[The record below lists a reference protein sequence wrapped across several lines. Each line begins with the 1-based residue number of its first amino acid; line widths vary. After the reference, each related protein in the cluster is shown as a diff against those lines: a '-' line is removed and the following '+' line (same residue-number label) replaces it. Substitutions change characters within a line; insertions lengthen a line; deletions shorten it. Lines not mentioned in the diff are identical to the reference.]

1 MPIRYLRRLTGR
13 RRSPKA
19 NRQLAR
25 YLAFVAGATNAGG
38 FLAVRQ
44 YTSHMSGIVS
54 AMADNLALGSIG
66 LILDGLGALLS
77 FLAGAACSAVLINWA
92 RRERLRSEYALPLM
106 LEAALLVCFGLLG
119 GNLELREWL
128 FVPATVMVLCFIM
141 GLQNAMITKLSKAEI
156 RTTHITGMVTDI
168 GIELGKLFYWNLP
181 KANATR
187 PIVLADRSKLRVLV
201 TLVALFFTGGVVGA
215 VGFRHVGFSVTLPLA
230 MLLLALGAVPVMDD
244 VRIHMLR
251 PDFFPRLDARAR
263 GWAREVKQDVHAV
276 WLAARDPRTPWYAKA
291 LALLVASY
299 ALSPIDLIPDF
310 IPVLGYLDDVV
321 LVPLGVLLVL
331 RLIPVEVMEQH
342 RAAAALA
349 VQRPVSRVAVVV
361 IVALWLAA
369 AALAWLA
376 RPRV

>member
-1 MPIRYLRRLTGR
+1 M
-13 RRSPKA
+13 
-19 NRQLAR
+19 
-25 YLAFVAGATNAGG
+25 AGATNAGG
-38 FLAVRQ
+38 FLAVQQ

-54 AMADNLALGSIG
+54 AMADNLALGSVG

-77 FLAGAACSAVLINWA
+77 FLAGAACSAILINWG
-92 RRERLRSEYALPLM
+92 RRERLHSEYALPLM

-119 GNLELREWL
+119 SNLEHHEWL

-168 GIELGKLFYWNLP
+168 GIELGKLLYWNLA
-181 KANATR
+181 KADAAK
-187 PIVLADRSKLRVLV
+187 PIVLADRRKLRVLV

-215 VGFRHVGFSVTLPLA
+215 VGFRHVGFSVTFPLA
-230 MLLLALGAVPVMDD
+230 TLLLALGAVPVMDD

-251 PDFFPRLDARAR
+251 SDFLPRLAARAR
-263 GWAREVKQDVHAV
+263 AWAREVKRDVHAV

-291 LALLVASY
+291 LALLVAAY

-310 IPVLGYLDDVV
+310 IPILGYLDDVV
-321 LVPLGVLLVL
+321 LVPLGVLLVV
-331 RLIPVEVMEQH
+331 RLIPAEVMEQH

-349 VQRPVSRVAVVV
+349 AERPVSRVAVVV
-361 IVALWLAA
+361 IVALWLGAA
-369 AALAWLA
+369 ATVVAWLA
-376 RPRV
+376 RLRV